1 VTRKKY
7 LQLQLKLQYYS
18 CSTSIH
24 DDLHIRT
31 SMQLLL
37 FACLY

>member
-18 CSTSIH
+18 CSTS
-24 DDLHIRT
+24 T
-31 SMQLLL
+31 WWC
-37 FACLY
+37 A